1 VNWEEDST
9 MPTTVTYLFDPLCGW
24 CYGASPVV
32 RQLGQQPNVQL
43 ELAPSGLFAGGGRT
57 MDAAFADFAWSND
70 LRIAKLTGQRFT
82 EDYRQN
88 VLGRLGSRFDSTAAT
103 LALTAVSLSEPQRE
117 LEALNALQDA
127 RYVRGLDICDVSVVG
142 NLLRDLGL
150 TAAADR
156 FAASNAELL
165 AANTARIEKARG
177 LMQTFGAQ
185 GVPALMVTDGRGN
198 RLLSG
203 NALYGNCE
211 NLLSQIE
218 AA

>member
-1 VNWEEDST
+1 MNREEDST
-9 MPTTVTYLFDPLCGW
+9 MPSTVTYLFDPLCGW
-24 CYGASPVV
+24 CYGASPVIQ
-32 RQLGQQPNVQL
+32 QLGEQANIQL

-57 MDAAFADFAWSND
+57 LDAAFADYAWSND
-70 LRIAKLTGQRFT
+70 QRIAKLTGQRFT
-82 EDYRQN
+82 EDYRQK
-88 VLGRLGSRFDSTAAT
+88 VLGRLGSRFDSAAAT
-103 LALTAVSLSEPQRE
+103 LALTAVSLSQPHRE
-117 LEALNALQDA
+117 LATLKVLQEA
-127 RYVRGLDICDVSVVG
+127 RYVQGLDTCDVSVVG
-142 NLLRDLGL
+142 TLLRDLGL

-156 FAASNAELL
+156 FAAGDTELL

-185 GVPALMVTDGRGN
+185 GVPALMVTDGRGS

-203 NALYGNCE
+203 NALYGNFE